1 MELQQ
6 LRYLRA
12 VVRTG
17 SVTAAAEMEY
27 VAQPSVSKQMKQL
40 ERELGVP
47 LLHRVGRRVQPT
59 EAAIALADMA
69 ERIFDDISATVA
81 AITAPGDGAGST
93 LRVAATETVTDH
105 LLPNVLAKW
114 SERYPKARITI
125 EMLSTDAA
133 VQEVLDGDADFAVV
147 VLPLTDARLQV
158 HPLLEEEVL
167 LAVGR
172 QHPWVHRPFVPVA
185 EALESPG
192 LLLSMRGRGLRALAE
207 QTAAARGVQ
216 ISGTVEIRSQQALLA
231 MVARG
236 AGVSLAPAMAL
247 DERPDVCGV
256 PLEPRLLRHVG
267 WAVRKGRHLSA
278 VAAAF
283 LALLEA
289 ETAPQVPEPD
299 ASAAN

>member
-17 SVTAAAEMEY
+17 SVTAAAEAEY

-40 ERELGVP
+40 ERELGIP

-69 ERIFDDISATVA
+69 ERIFDDISATVS

-167 LAVGR
+167 LAVGK
-172 QHPWVHRPFVPVA
+172 QHPWANRPLVPVT

-247 DERPDVCGV
+247 TERPEVRGI
-256 PLEPRLLRHVG
+256 PLDPPLLRHVG

-289 ETAPQVPEPD
+289 ETAPLAIEPE
-299 ASAAN
+299 ASAAS